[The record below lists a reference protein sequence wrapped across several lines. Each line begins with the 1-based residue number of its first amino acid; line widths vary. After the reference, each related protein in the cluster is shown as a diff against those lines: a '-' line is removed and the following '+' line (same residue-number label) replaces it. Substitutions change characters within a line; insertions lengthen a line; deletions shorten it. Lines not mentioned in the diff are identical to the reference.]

1 MNNSNI
7 LMYKSDQTVDIG
19 IINLNVI
26 REFQVNFTL

>member
-7 LMYKSDQTVDIG
+7 LMYQSDQTVDIE

-26 REFQVNFTL
+26 REFQVNFTI